1 MKRLFKKTFEET
13 VVEIFRVNT
22 REDVDEVMDY
32 LRDEYR
38 DVRIMFDPEK
48 IPLNKP
54 LTINIAIDPMCY
66 DEMLGDYP
74 SDTAY
79 ILDPQDL
86 DYFTGELND
95 EFFNNMEYIG
105 EKEQVTLLFFY
116 ARLIQ
121 LYYYIIKRKKGNE
134 L

>member
-1 MKRLFKKTFEET
+1 MKRLFKKAFEET

-54 LTINIAIDPMCY
+54 LTINIDIDPICE

-86 DYFTGELND
+86 NYFND
-95 EFFNNMEYIG
+95 EFFDNLEY
-105 EKEQVTLLFFY
+105 EE
-116 ARLIQ
+116 
-121 LYYYIIKRKKGNE
+121 E
-134 L
+134 E

>member
-1 MKRLFKKTFEET
+1 MKRLFKKAFEET

-22 REDVDEVMDY
+22 REDIDEVMDY

-48 IPLNKP
+48 IPLNQP
-54 LTINIAIDPMCY
+54 LTINIAIDPICC

-79 ILDPQDL
+79 ILDPQNL
-86 DYFTGELND
+86 DYFNGELTD
-95 EFFNNMEYIG
+95 KFFDSIEYIG
-105 EKEQVTLLFFY
+105 EKE
-116 ARLIQ
+116 
-121 LYYYIIKRKKGNE
+121 
-134 L
+134 

>member
-1 MKRLFKKTFEET
+1 MKRLFKKAFEET
-13 VVEIFRVNT
+13 VVEIFRIDT
-22 REDVDEVMDY
+22 REDVNEVMDY

-48 IPLNKP
+48 MPLNEP

-86 DYFTGELND
+86 NYFND
-95 EFFNNMEYIG
+95 EFFDNLEY
-105 EKEQVTLLFFY
+105 EE
-116 ARLIQ
+116 
-121 LYYYIIKRKKGNE
+121 
-134 L
+134 

>member
-1 MKRLFKKTFEET
+1 MKRLFKKAFEET
-13 VVEIFRVNT
+13 IVEIFRVDT

-48 IPLNKP
+48 IPLNEL

-86 DYFTGELND
+86 NYFND
-95 EFFNNMEYIG
+95 EFFDNLEY
-105 EKEQVTLLFFY
+105 EE
-116 ARLIQ
+116 
-121 LYYYIIKRKKGNE
+121 
-134 L
+134 

>member
-1 MKRLFKKTFEET
+1 MKRLFKKAFEET
-13 VVEIFRVNT
+13 VVEIFRVDT

-32 LRDEYR
+32 LRGEYR

-54 LTINIAIDPMCY
+54 LTINIAIDPICE

-86 DYFTGELND
+86 DYFNGELND
-95 EFFNNMEYIG
+95 EFFNNMEYI
-105 EKEQVTLLFFY
+105 EE
-116 ARLIQ
+116 
-121 LYYYIIKRKKGNE
+121 
-134 L
+134 

>member
-1 MKRLFKKTFEET
+1 MKRLFKKAFEET
-13 VVEIFRVNT
+13 VVEIFRVDT

-54 LTINIAIDPMCY
+54 LTINIAIDPICE
-66 DEMLGDYP
+66 DEMSGDYP

-79 ILDPQDL
+79 ILDPQAL
-86 DYFTGELND
+86 DYFNDELND
-95 EFFNNMEYIG
+95 EFFNNMEYI
-105 EKEQVTLLFFY
+105 EE
-116 ARLIQ
+116 
-121 LYYYIIKRKKGNE
+121 
-134 L
+134 

>member
-1 MKRLFKKTFEET
+1 MKRLFKKAFDET

-79 ILDPQDL
+79 ILDPQEL
-86 DYFTGELND
+86 DYFNGELND
-95 EFFNNMEYIG
+95 EFFNNMKYIG
-105 EKEQVTLLFFY
+105 EKE
-116 ARLIQ
+116 
-121 LYYYIIKRKKGNE
+121 
-134 L
+134 